1 MWVMFSKYLKHFRF
15 ENMCLDGNIHI
26 LGLSKTYNT
35 NAMVPDSAAT
45 AFAMYSGVK
54 TNFFTMGFDSNIQVK
69 VIFRCEK
76 TFR

>member
-15 ENMCLDGNIHI
+15 ENMCLDGKYSCI
-26 LGLSKTYNT
+26 LGLSKTFNT

-54 TNFFTMGFDSNIQVK
+54 TNFFTMGFDSNIKVK
-69 VIFRCEK
+69 IFSCEK
-76 TFR
+76 IF